1 MTSLLKKII
10 IYDPNG
16 DNPIEITDDERITLK
31 ISMGSTGST
40 MDITLKNAFEEYVL
54 NEEFRFGTDNILKL
68 WLKWATEP
76 TDEINT
82 GVSDDLV
89 MSVDVIDIEAKGE
102 ENSTAWKLNCM
113 DRTFVILNR
122 LFVKSYREV
131 DYKTT
136 PLIIK
141 EIINFSVGTGKG
153 IL

>member
-82 GVSDDLV
+82 GVSDDA
-89 MSVDVIDIEAKGE
+89 D
-102 ENSTAWKLNCM
+102 N
-113 DRTFVILNR
+113 IL
-122 LFVKSYREV
+122 L
-131 DYKTT
+131 
-136 PLIIK
+136 
-141 EIINFSVGTGKG
+141 
-153 IL
+153 